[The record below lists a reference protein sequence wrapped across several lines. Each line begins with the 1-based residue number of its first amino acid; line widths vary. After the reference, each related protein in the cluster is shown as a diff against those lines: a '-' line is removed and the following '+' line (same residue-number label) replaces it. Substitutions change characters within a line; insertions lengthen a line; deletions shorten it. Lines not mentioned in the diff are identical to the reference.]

1 MTTFYSTNCPKC
13 RVLKRKLDEKGVHY
27 VVCEDADRMLSLGIE
42 VVPVLEVDGQM
53 MDFSTAV
60 QWTNEQGAE

>member
-27 VVCEDADRMLSLGIE
+27 VVCEDTDRMLSLGIE

-60 QWTNEQGAE
+60 QWANEQGAE